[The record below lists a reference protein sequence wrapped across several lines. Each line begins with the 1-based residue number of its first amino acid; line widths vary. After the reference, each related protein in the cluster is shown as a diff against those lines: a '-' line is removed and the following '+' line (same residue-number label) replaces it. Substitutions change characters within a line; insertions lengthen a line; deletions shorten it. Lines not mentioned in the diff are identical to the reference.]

1 MAPMINVEHI
11 EDWRGK
17 DVVDPDGVTVG
28 KLHEVL
34 YDEATQTPIL
44 LAIKHG
50 LLSRKVTMIPVD
62 GSRVGPDYVRVAH
75 DRGTIDA
82 APAGTPDQ
90 LPDAQ
95 ELDTIGEAYGL
106 RFSER
111 ISLESATVIE
121 QRRAEARAARE
132 RAAELEAQARELA
145 ADRDAAHAQ
154 AQGATESANQA
165 HRDAERARQAAEE
178 ARQEAAKYEGID

>member
-1 MAPMINVEHI
+1 MIDVEHI

-17 DVVDPDGVTVG
+17 DVVDPDGVSLG
-28 KLHEVL
+28 KLHEVF
-34 YDEATQTPIL
+34 YDETTRTPIL

-50 LLSRKVTMIPVD
+50 LLSRKVTMIPID
-62 GSRVGPDYVRVAH
+62 GSGVGPDYVRVTH
-75 DRGTIDA
+75 DRATVDA
-82 APAGTPDQ
+82 APTAAPDQ
-90 LPDAQ
+90 VPDTQ

-145 ADRDAAHAQ
+145 ADRDAAHDQ
-154 AQGATESANQA
+154 AKGAAESATQA
-165 HRDAERARQAAEE
+165 HRDAERARQAAED
-178 ARQEAAKYEGID
+178 ARQEAAKYEGIE

>member
-1 MAPMINVEHI
+1 MVNVEHI

-17 DVVDPDGVTVG
+17 DVVDREGVTLG
-28 KLHEVL
+28 KLHEVF
-34 YDEATQTPIL
+34 YDEGSRTPIL
-44 LAIKHG
+44 MAIKHG

-62 GSRVGPDYVRVAH
+62 GATVGPDYVRVAH
-75 DRGTIDA
+75 DRATVDA

-90 LPDAQ
+90 VPDAE

-132 RAAELEAQARELA
+132 RASELEAQARELA
-145 ADRDAAHAQ
+145 ADRDAAQAQ
-154 AQGATESANQA
+154 AKGASDSADQA
-165 HRDAERARQAAEE
+165 HRDAERARQAADE
-178 ARQEAAKYEGID
+178 ARQEAARFEGVD

>member
-1 MAPMINVEHI
+1 MINVEHI

-17 DVVDPDGVTVG
+17 DVVDPEGATLG
-28 KLHEVL
+28 KLQEVF
-34 YDEATQTPIL
+34 YDKATQTPIL

-62 GSRVGPDYVRVAH
+62 GSQVGPDYIRVAH
-75 DRGTIDA
+75 DRATVDA
-82 APAGTPDQ
+82 APEGVIEP
-90 LPDAQ
+90 PPNAQ

-111 ISLESATVIE
+111 VSLEAATVVE
-121 QRRAEARAARE
+121 ERRAEARAARE

-154 AQGATESANQA
+154 AQGASESASQA
-165 HRDAERARQAAEE
+165 HRDAERARQAAEA
-178 ARQEAAKYEGID
+178 ARDEAAKYEGIE

>member
-1 MAPMINVEHI
+1 MINVEHI

-17 DVVDPDGVTVG
+17 DVVDPDGMALG
-28 KLHEVL
+28 KLHEVF
-34 YDEATQTPIL
+34 YDEPTQTPIL

-75 DRGTIDA
+75 DRGTVDA
-82 APAGTPDQ
+82 APAAAPDQ
-90 LPDAQ
+90 IPDAR

-111 ISLESATVIE
+111 ISLQSATVIE
-121 QRRAEARAARE
+121 QRRAEAREARE

-154 AQGATESANQA
+154 AQGAAQSATQA
-165 HRDAERARQAAEE
+165 HRDAERARQAADE
-178 ARQEAAKYEGID
+178 AREEAAKYKDIQ

>member
-17 DVVDPDGVTVG
+17 DVVDPDGVTLG
-28 KLHEVL
+28 KLHEVF
-34 YDEATQTPIL
+34 YDEASQTPIV
-44 LAIKHG
+44 LAVKHG

-62 GSRVGPDYVRVAH
+62 GSKVGPDFVRVAH
-75 DRGTIDA
+75 DRATVDA
-82 APAGTPDQ
+82 APAGVPDQ
-90 LPDAQ
+90 PPDAR

-111 ISLESATVIE
+111 ISLESATVLE

-154 AQGATESANQA
+154 AQGASQSADQA
-165 HRDAERARQAAEE
+165 QRDAERARQAAEE
-178 ARQEAAKYEGID
+178 AREQAAKYEGIE